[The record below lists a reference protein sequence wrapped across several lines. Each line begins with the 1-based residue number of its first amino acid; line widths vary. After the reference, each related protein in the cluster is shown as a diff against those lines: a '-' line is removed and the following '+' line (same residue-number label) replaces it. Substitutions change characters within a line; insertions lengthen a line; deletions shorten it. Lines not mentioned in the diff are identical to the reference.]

1 MCYGYI
7 DFSQPPRVNRPGSK
21 LRKLLKSTTYRPAL
35 YTVFLVDPED
45 NESVQNK
52 LWRDY
57 FLNASGNCILQ
68 GLVLEDIVA
77 ARPLCDNDVSNLD
90 ILRSGREGLKAIH
103 EQGVLHG
110 DVKNTL
116 NAMVLLVPETRI
128 RWIDFS
134 MARIGGASFA
144 KDASREIRLWN
155 RYFRGLKQR
164 S

>member
-1 MCYGYI
+1 
-7 DFSQPPRVNRPGSK
+7 
-21 LRKLLKSTTYRPAL
+21 
-35 YTVFLVDPED
+35 VDPED
-45 NESVQNK
+45 NESVQDK

-77 ARPLCDNDVSNLD
+77 AQPLCDNDASNFN
-90 ILRSGREGLKAIH
+90 ILQSSREGLKAIH

-116 NAMVLLVPETRI
+116 NAMVLSVPETRI
-128 RWIDFS
+128 CWIDFS

>member
-7 DFSQPPRVNRPGSK
+7 NFSQPPQVNRPGSK
-21 LRKLLKSTTYRPAL
+21 PRKLLKWTTYRPAL

-52 LWRDY
+52 LWKDY

-77 ARPLCDNDVSNLD
+77 ARPLCDNDASNFD
-90 ILRSGREGLKAIH
+90 ILQSGREGLKAIH

-116 NAMVLLVPETRI
+116 NAMVSSVPETRI

-155 RYFRGLKQR
+155 RYFRGL
-164 S
+164 